1 MTNETERQMKV
12 VVVDDDRTNLML
24 VEMLVGKFLNCQVL
38 PFLSARQALDTLA
51 GEDFDAAIV
60 DYKMPEMDGVQ
71 FIRELRKSPRHADK
85 PIVMVTV
92 DKASDVKLAALDAGA
107 VEFLQ
112 KPIEPVEFRARMR
125 NILRLAEAQR
135 NLADRAAWLHSE
147 IDKATVSLRW
157 REEEIIRRL
166 TNAASFKDKETG
178 LHTVRMAQYCAVL
191 AQQIG
196 QDQEFCRNIQ
206 LAAPM
211 HDIGKVAIPD
221 SVLGK
226 AGALTDDEW
235 AEMKAHTEIGAEIL
249 ADSKCELLQLAA
261 EIALSHHERWD
272 GTGYPRGL
280 AGQDIPLSGRIAA
293 VADVFDALT
302 TERPYK
308 KAWSMDRAFAYLQ
321 EESGRQFDPECV
333 RSFLNCRKE
342 IESISAAYAE
352 AAAQA
357 A

>member
-1 MTNETERQMKV
+1 MDRQMKV

-24 VEMLVGKFLNCQVL
+24 VEMLVGKFLNCQVM
-38 PFLSARQALDTLA
+38 PFLSARQALA
-51 GEDFDAAIV
+51 GLIDQDFDAAIV
-60 DYKMPEMDGVQ
+60 DYKMPEMDGVA
-71 FIRELRKSPRHADK
+71 FINELRKNPRHADK

-112 KPIEPVEFRARMR
+112 KPIEPIEFRVRMR

-135 NLADRAAWLHSE
+135 NLADRAAWLNEE

-178 LHTVRMAQYCAVL
+178 LHTVRMAHYCTVL
-191 AQQIG
+191 AHQLG
-196 QDQEFCRNIQ
+196 QDHEYCRNIQ

-211 HDIGKVAIPD
+211 HDIGKVAIRD
-221 SVLGK
+221 AVLSK

-235 AEMKAHTEIGAEIL
+235 AEMKTHTQIGGEIL

-261 EIALSHHERWD
+261 EIALTHHERWD
-272 GTGYPRGL
+272 GKGYPRGL
-280 AGQDIPLSGRIAA
+280 SGNEIPLSGRIAA

-308 KAWSMDRAFAYLQ
+308 QAWSMDRALRYL
-321 EESGRQFDPECV
+321 EEEAGQQFDPDCV
-333 RSFLNCRKE
+333 RAFMLCRNE
-342 IESISAAYAE
+342 VENIFASHSEASAV
-352 AAAQA
+352 AA
-357 A
+357 